1 MNHSTIQRIEG
12 GWRIVTGDLVTVF
25 GTERSAAEQ
34 IALLQ
39 REIERL
45 RWALAEATGDSLTNL
60 LRYAENLDEVHGG
73 MAAIHVEYVPY
84 TAHWQAQASWSDG
97 DTVTHVGNS
106 PSQAMERLERNLK
119 AAAEA
124 AKEKR

>member
-1 MNHSTIQRIEG
+1 MTVDEAIADVKRYPTVKNDFFHRYAPLATAEI
-12 GWRIVTGDLVTVF
+12 LV
-25 GTERSAAEQ
+25 A
-34 IALLQ
+34 
-39 REIERL
+39 EIERL
-45 RWALAEATGDSLTNL
+45 RLALAEATGDSLTNL